1 MSRTAMKMD
10 LVTTSMNSLYTLAR
24 DKVTQD
30 RSLRERIN
38 NGEIV
43 TIFDGKPLEHSLLRS
58 RLFNVKEDSS
68 KGYREEELGEQRF
81 YVLNKKSPDWAK
93 RLLLRINWRQTQ
105 LYRSAESVL
114 GLPNYPEIKFFMFVV
129 MDDHEEGFRLKVAVG
144 HSNFLILMS
153 EEDFD
158 NSYGLIKDV
167 EPKLYETAN
176 KVFQKVLAMRKKTT
190 VKA

>member
-1 MSRTAMKMD
+1 MKMD
-10 LVTTSMNSLYTLAR
+10 LVTTSVESLYKL
-24 DKVTQD
+24 VQD
-30 RSLRERIN
+30 RVAQDRNLRERIKS
-38 NGEIV
+38 GEIV

-58 RLFNVKEDSS
+58 RLFNIKEDLS
-68 KGYREEELGEQRF
+68 KDYQEEELGEQRF

-93 RLLLRINWRQTQ
+93 RLLLRINWGQTQ

-114 GLPNYPEIKFFMFVV
+114 GLPNYPEIKLFMFVV

-144 HSNFLILMS
+144 HSNFLALMS
-153 EEDFD
+153 EEDFN
-158 NSYGLIKDV
+158 NSYGLIKDI

-176 KVFQKVLAMRKKTT
+176 KAFQKVLAMRKKTT